1 MFIYLKNVDLEQYPL
16 IGLRN
21 IIEEKLLVSQ
31 KQQEKFH

>member
-1 MFIYLKNVDLEQYPL
+1 MFISLENVDLEQYPL

-21 IIEEKLLVSQ
+21 IIEELLLVSQ